1 MRDKYENEVS
11 FERMKQGLSKRAK
24 FRDDDVDVRFERKQK
39 QKQNRK
45 NNRRTN
51 REEADEYEY

>member
-24 FRDDDVDVRFERKQK
+24 FRDEDVRFERK

>member
-24 FRDDDVDVRFERKQK
+24 FRDEDVRSERKQK
-39 QKQNRK
+39 QNRTRK
-45 NNRRTN
+45 DNHRTN
-51 REEADEYEY
+51 REENDEYEY